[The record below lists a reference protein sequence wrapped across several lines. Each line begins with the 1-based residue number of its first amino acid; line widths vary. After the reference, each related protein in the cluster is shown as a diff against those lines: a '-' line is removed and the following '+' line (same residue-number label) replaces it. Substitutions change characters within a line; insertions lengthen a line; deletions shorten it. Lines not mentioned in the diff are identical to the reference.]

1 MGLVLI
7 WLVFIG
13 VVLMVL
19 ATLDILPSHD
29 MTAMSS
35 QLFGMDT
42 THGVG
47 FMMMS
52 MLLLGCAF
60 LCFKFNQFHP
70 KSAFAR
76 VGQVAVQ
83 VLLVGL
89 MVLLFMLRTISTEQ
103 VFTNTAHAIPEH
115 GYTITAKVTVH
126 EISDS
131 VYDTGSYYRQKAV
144 LSDLTFGGDRLLDG
158 FNKDDK
164 NNKDNKDKDK
174 QTKSEAYNPFAV
186 TADTPESHPPL
197 PSQMAVL
204 LQVAD
209 VKNDNKDGSNRH
221 QLAKLH
227 PATTAYMTLR
237 ITPIT
242 ADPSASGFDSQR
254 WLRTRHIHANAR
266 VLAVHDEPTSL
277 PQVGLVGYLERFRHA
292 LRTHFYQDWHTL
304 SDDKQQARAVTLA
317 LLTGDRALINRATK
331 DLYQFGGI
339 SHLLAISG
347 MHVVLLATMLSF
359 GVCYLTDRF
368 LPYYQRLPRHRLR
381 LFVMVG
387 ASMIYALFTGFD
399 VPAVRTVYMM
409 LAVAVA
415 GYLALPLSSLV
426 VLMWVGLG
434 MIWLDPV
441 MVWQAGFWLSFVA
454 VALLMSYGEREF
466 DVPVMFIKDRL
477 IGLLKLQS
485 YLFVAMLPVSLL
497 FFGKVS
503 LWGLFVNLFAIGLFG
518 AVIVPINLVAGV
530 IFVVL
535 PSLAD
540 VLWGISS
547 LILAWLHQL
556 LMWLQSLSDVWL
568 YQTTSVIGMVL
579 FALGVAVWVA
589 PVIGRKFALVPLVA
603 MAMMLFAD
611 RQTPFSVMVLDSD
624 DKVSQVL
631 IRQQGADNGDD
642 AVWLVLSDLQDD
654 KTIGHD
660 KVASVLRDKLRQ
672 HGVRHLTGVIVQTP
686 SHRMNDV
693 VATLAQ
699 DVLIHRY
706 WQAGQSTNAMRGLP
720 MQVCET
726 GRSWSGQ
733 GFAISAMTGWQM
745 IDDERVWGCTIVIE
759 SELTPAIMDGIHH
772 DYDDDDG
779 RDKQKSEQAGS
790 RLIINGA
797 THEYAWQMYETMC
810 HDEQVH
816 ADVWLG
822 RSRHATSGA
831 VLAQTLPS
839 RFVFTDKDTADNRE
853 RAELMMIEL
862 GGR

>member
-1 MGLVLI
+1 MLI
-7 WLVFIG
+7 WLVFVG
-13 VVLMVL
+13 VALMVL
-19 ATLDILPSHD
+19 ATLDILSVYD
-29 MTAMSS
+29 KTTVNS
-35 QLFGMDT
+35 QLFGMDV

-70 KSAFAR
+70 KSAFVR
-76 VGQVAVQ
+76 VGQVVVQ

-103 VFTNTAHAIPEH
+103 AFTNTVHAIPEH

-144 LSDLTFGGDRLLDG
+144 LSDLTFGSAHLLG
-158 FNKDDK
+158 NFNKDDK
-164 NNKDNKDKDK
+164 DGKNKNE
-174 QTKSEAYNPFAV
+174 QTKLEVNNPFAV
-186 TADTPESHPPL
+186 TADTSESYPPL
-197 PSQMAVL
+197 PSQMTVL

-209 VKNDNKDGSNRH
+209 VKDDNKDDSNRH
-221 QLAKLH
+221 RLAKLH

-266 VLAVHDEPTSL
+266 VLAVHDKPISL
-277 PQVGLVGYLERFRHA
+277 PQVGLVGHLEQFRHA
-292 LRTHFYQDWHTL
+292 LRTHFYKDWHAL

-347 MHVVLLATMLSF
+347 MHVVLLATMLSC

-409 LAVAVA
+409 LAVAVS
-415 GYLALPLSSLV
+415 GYLALPLSSLA

-441 MVWQAGFWLSFVA
+441 LVWQAGFWLSFVA

-466 DVPVMFIKDRL
+466 DVPAMFIKDRL

-503 LWGLFVNLFAIGLFG
+503 LWGLFINLFAVGLFG

-540 VLWGISS
+540 VLWGMSS

-568 YQTTSVIGMVL
+568 YQTTSVIGVAL

-589 PVIGRKFALVPLVA
+589 PAIGRKFALVPLMA
-603 MAMMLFAD
+603 MAMMVLFAD
-611 RQTPFSVMVLDSD
+611 RQMPFGVTVLDSD

-631 IRQQGADNGDD
+631 IRQQGADDGDD
-642 AVWLVLSDLQDD
+642 AVWLMLSDLQDD
-654 KTIGHD
+654 KVVGHD
-660 KVASVLRDKLRQ
+660 KVASVLRDKLHQ
-672 HGVRHLTGVIVQTP
+672 HGVHHLTGVIVQTS
-686 SHRMNDV
+686 SHRMSDV

-699 DVLIHRY
+699 DMPIHRY
-706 WQAGQSTNAMRGLP
+706 WQAGQVTNTIQGLP
-720 MQVCET
+720 MQTCGA

-733 GFAISAMTGWQM
+733 GLSISAMTGWQM

-759 SELTPAIMDGIHH
+759 SELMPAIMGGIHH
-772 DYDDDDG
+772 DYNGDDS
-779 RDKQKSEQAGS
+779 RNEQTSEQVGS

-797 THEYAWQMYETMC
+797 THEYVWHMYESMC
-810 HDEQVH
+810 HDEQVR

-822 RSRHATSGA
+822 HSRHATSGA
-831 VLAQTLPS
+831 VLAQTLTS
-839 RFVFTDKDTADNRE
+839 QVIFTDKDTADNRE

>member
-1 MGLVLI
+1 MI

-115 GYTITAKVTVH
+115 GYTITAKVMVH

-131 VYDTGSYYRQKAV
+131 VYDTGSYYHQKAV

-158 FNKDDK
+158 FNDVGKNHKDS
-164 NNKDNKDKDK
+164 KDEGEHAR
-174 QTKSEAYNPFAV
+174 TETHNPFAV
-186 TADTPESHPPL
+186 TADTPESHPLL
-197 PSQMAVL
+197 PSQMTVL

-209 VKNDNKDGSNRH
+209 VKDNKDGSNRH

-266 VLAVHDEPTSL
+266 VLAVHDEPIPL

-292 LRTHFYQDWHTL
+292 LRTHFYKDWHTL
-304 SDDKQQARAVTLA
+304 SDDKKQAQAVSLA

-347 MHVVLLATMLSF
+347 MHVVLLATILSF
-359 GVCYLTDRF
+359 GVRYLTDRF
-368 LPYYQRLPRHRLR
+368 LPYYQLLPRHRLR
-381 LFVMVG
+381 LLVMLGV
-387 ASMIYALFTGFD
+387 SMIYALFTGFD

-415 GYLALPLSSLV
+415 GYLALPLSPLT
-426 VLMWVGLG
+426 VLMWVGLI

-454 VALLMSYGEREF
+454 VALLMNDGKGEF
-466 DVPVMFIKDRL
+466 DASIMPIKDRL
-477 IGLLKLQS
+477 VGLLKLQS
-485 YLFVAMLPVSLL
+485 HLFIAMLPVSLL

-503 LWGLFVNLFAIGLFG
+503 LWGLFVNLFAVGLFG
-518 AVIVPINLVAGV
+518 IIIVPINLLAGV
-530 IFVVL
+530 IFMV
-535 PSLAD
+535 SSELAD

-547 LILAWLHQL
+547 LILIWLHQL
-556 LMWLQSLSDVWL
+556 LMWFQSFANAWL
-568 YQTTSVIGMVL
+568 YQTISTTGMVL
-579 FALGVAVWVA
+579 FALGVAVWVT
-589 PVIGRKFALVPLVA
+589 PVIGRKFALVPLV
-603 MAMMLFAD
+603 MAMMMVLFANE
-611 RQTPFSVMVLDSD
+611 RTPFSVTVLDGD

-631 IRQQGADNGDD
+631 IRQQGADNGDE
-642 AVWLVLSDLQDD
+642 AVWLILSDLQDD
-654 KTIGHD
+654 KALGHD
-660 KVASVLRDKLRQ
+660 KVARLLRDKLHQ
-672 HGVRHLTGVIVQTP
+672 QGINHLTGVIVQTP
-686 SHRMNDV
+686 SHRMNAL

-699 DVLIHRY
+699 DMIIHHY
-706 WQAGQSTNAMRGLP
+706 WQAGRIVNDVQGLP
-720 MQVCET
+720 MQACEM
-726 GRSWSGQ
+726 GRRWLGQ
-733 GFAISAMTGWQM
+733 GLNVSAMTGWQM
-745 IDDERVWGCTIVIE
+745 IDDKRVWGCTIVIE
-759 SELTPAIMDGIHH
+759 SELTPAIMGGIHH
-772 DYDDDDG
+772 DYHGDDG
-779 RDKQKSEQAGS
+779 FGTKNNKQVGS

-797 THEYAWQMYETMC
+797 THDYTWQMYKSVC
-810 HDEQVH
+810 HDEQVR

-822 RSRHATSGA
+822 HSRHVISEAMLT
-831 VLAQTLPS
+831 QTLPAQLI
-839 RFVFTDKDTADNRE
+839 FTDKDTVANRE
-853 RAELMMIEL
+853 QAKLIMIEL
-862 GGR
+862 SGR

>member
-1 MGLVLI
+1 MI

-115 GYTITAKVTVH
+115 GYTITAKVMVH

-131 VYDTGSYYRQKAV
+131 VYDTGSYYHQKAV

-158 FNKDDK
+158 FNDVGKNHKDS
-164 NNKDNKDKDK
+164 KDEGEHAR
-174 QTKSEAYNPFAV
+174 TETHNPFAV
-186 TADTPESHPPL
+186 TADTPESHPLL
-197 PSQMAVL
+197 PSQMTVL

-209 VKNDNKDGSNRH
+209 VKDNKDGSNRH

-266 VLAVHDEPTSL
+266 VLAVHDEPIPL

-292 LRTHFYQDWHTL
+292 LRTHFYKDWHAL

-317 LLTGDRALINRATK
+317 LLTGDRALISRATK

-399 VPAVRTVYMM
+399 VPAVRTVYML

-415 GYLALPLSSLV
+415 GYLALPLSSLA

-466 DVPVMFIKDRL
+466 DVPVMSIKDRL
-477 IGLLKLQS
+477 VGLLKLQS

-518 AVIVPINLVAGV
+518 VVIVPINLVAGV

-540 VLWGISS
+540 VLWGVSS

-556 LMWLQSLSDVWL
+556 LTWLQSLSDVWL
-568 YQTTSVIGMVL
+568 YQTTSVIGMAL

-589 PVIGRKFALVPLVA
+589 PVIERKFALVPLLAVA
-603 MAMMLFAD
+603 MMVLFVD
-611 RQTPFSVMVLDSD
+611 RQTPFSVMVLDGD

-654 KTIGHD
+654 KAVGHD
-660 KVASVLRDKLRQ
+660 KVASVLHDKLRQ

-686 SHRMNDV
+686 SHRMSDV

-699 DVLIHRY
+699 DVFIHRY
-706 WQAGQSTNAMRGLP
+706 WQAGQPINTVQGLP
-720 MQVCET
+720 MQACGA

-733 GFAISAMTGWQM
+733 GLAVSAMTGWQM
-745 IDDERVWGCTIVIE
+745 IDDERVWGCTIIVE
-759 SELTPAIMDGIHH
+759 SELMPAIMGGIHH
-772 DYDDDDG
+772 DYGDDD
-779 RDKQKSEQAGS
+779 RDDQKSKQVGS

-797 THEYAWQMYETMC
+797 THEYAWHMYESMC

-816 ADVWLG
+816 VDVWLG
-822 RSRHATSGA
+822 HSRHAVGGT

-839 RFVFTDKDTADNRE
+839 QVIFTDKDTADNRE

-862 GGR
+862 GGQWTRP